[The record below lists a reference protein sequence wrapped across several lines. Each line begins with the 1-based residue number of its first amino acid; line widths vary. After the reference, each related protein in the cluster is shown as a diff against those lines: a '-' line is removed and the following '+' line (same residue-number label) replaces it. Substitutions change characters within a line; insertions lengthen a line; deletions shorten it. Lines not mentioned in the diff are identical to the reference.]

1 MLRLHPIKP
10 HWMFALD
17 NLVRSGVQ
25 AAITVL
31 SPELGENLANHS
43 SPSTVNSAK
52 STKSSESFD
61 FRDQI
66 VHLRSENS
74 RLLQELL
81 ECQKQYQVLVST
93 IQSFK
98 SEKQVES
105 QQVIFLSLKS

>member
-1 MLRLHPIKP
+1 LHPIKP

-52 STKSSESFD
+52 STKSSEGFD
-61 FRDQI
+61 LRDQ
-66 VHLRSENS
+66 VVQFRSENA
-74 RLLQELL
+74 RLLQELMDSL
-81 ECQKQYQVLVST
+81 KQYQILVRLST
-93 IQSFK
+93 TGVARSNNFF
-98 SEKQVES
+98 VRR
-105 QQVIFLSLKS
+105 